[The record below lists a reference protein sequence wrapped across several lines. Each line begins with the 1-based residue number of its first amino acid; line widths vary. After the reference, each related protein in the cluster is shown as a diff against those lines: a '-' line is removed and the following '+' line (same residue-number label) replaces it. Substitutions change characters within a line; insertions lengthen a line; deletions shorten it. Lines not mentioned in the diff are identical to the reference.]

1 MKKVQVLLLLLV
13 VFIGFNF
20 TKNIVSNKYVY
31 GDNTSSG
38 MALIVSEENQL
49 TSRFIPDN
57 LREINISFANDTEDS
72 NKKMTKEAK
81 EALEKLVDDAAQ
93 DNIDLIGKSA
103 YISYADQYKDYYM
116 KVLEVGSDE
125 AGNLVE
131 KPGTSEHQTGLCI
144 DLTNK
149 EYNLQKDSEDYKW
162 IEKNSY
168 KYGFV
173 IRDCKEKNVVHIR
186 YVGEDVAKYIC
197 ENNLTLEAYVD
208 DLSLRKDGST

>member
-1 MKKVQVLLLLLV
+1 MKKVQVLLLV
-13 VFIGFNF
+13 VILFIGFSF
-20 TKNIVSNKYVY
+20 TKYIVSNKYVY
-31 GDNTSSG
+31 GDNTSNG
-38 MALIVSEENQL
+38 MALIVNEENQL
-49 TSRFIPDN
+49 SSRFIPEN
-57 LREINISFANDTEDS
+57 LREINISFADNTEDS
-72 NKKMTKEAK
+72 KKKMTKEAK
-81 EALEKLVDDAAQ
+81 EALEKLVKSAAEE
-93 DNIDLIGKSA
+93 NIDLIGKSA

-116 KVLEVGSDE
+116 KVLEVGSDK
-125 AGNLVE
+125 ADSLVE

-149 EYNLQKDSEDYKW
+149 EYNLQKNSEEYEW

-186 YVGEDVAKYIC
+186 YVGEDVAKYIY